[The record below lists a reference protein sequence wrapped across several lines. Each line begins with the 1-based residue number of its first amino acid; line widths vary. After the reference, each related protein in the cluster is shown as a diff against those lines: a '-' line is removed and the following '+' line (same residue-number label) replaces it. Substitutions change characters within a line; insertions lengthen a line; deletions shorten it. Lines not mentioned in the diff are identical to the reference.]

1 MEFLQSLLGS
11 ASSDLSSLLIYV
23 IIVAV
28 FIVGLV
34 LCIAPVVGTRGRLR
48 AAIRSIKAGDKAK
61 RSWQEDDFLGKGSLK
76 AHWSAYLNNLFF
88 ADGEYHNASNVEDF
102 INEETPSSTAPG
114 AAHLATRCRACW
126 CRWAFWAR

>member
-28 FIVGLV
+28 FHR
-34 LCIAPVVGTRGRLR
+34 GTGAVHRARGRHAR
-48 AAIRSIKAGDKAK
+48 PAARAIRSIKAGDKAK